1 MTELIGQ
8 DLMQAAA
15 CGAATDSMRERVGTR
30 QPKVMRVVLEG
41 EISRD
46 ELGDIGDMLF
56 RLSTSGV
63 TNVVIDL
70 SGVTHFDYR
79 GVRPLMRRADV
90 FRELGGDVRL
100 AGLSAYLFAIFRS
113 AGADDAFDY
122 FASVEDAVASFNR
135 SIFLQAR

>member
-1 MTELIGQ
+1 VSELIGQ
-8 DLMQAAA
+8 DIVAQAVMQGDAAPLRA
-15 CGAATDSMRERVGTR
+15 SGSGG
-30 QPKVMRVVLEG
+30 PKVMRMVLEG

-46 ELGDIGDMLF
+46 ELTDIGEMLF
-56 RLSTSGV
+56 RMTSNGV
-63 TNVVIDL
+63 LNVVIDL

-90 FRELGGDVRL
+90 FRELGGDVKL
-100 AGLSAYLFAIFRS
+100 AGLSPYLFAIFRS

-135 SIFLQAR
+135 SIFVQTR